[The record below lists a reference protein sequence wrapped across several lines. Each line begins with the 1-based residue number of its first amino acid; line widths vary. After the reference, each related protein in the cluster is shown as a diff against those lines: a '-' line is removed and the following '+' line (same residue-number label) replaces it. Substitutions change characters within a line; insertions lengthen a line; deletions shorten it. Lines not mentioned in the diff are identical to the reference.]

1 MIIYRCDSL
10 DADDADDADSFSLLI
25 DYMLK
30 LYLKQAWTLLR
41 QNPLFSGL
49 YIAGT
54 GLAIAMTMI
63 VAEIYYVKLAPV
75 YPEVNRGRTLYVTG
89 AGCTDGRSSY
99 NATLSYAALR
109 DWVWGLEH
117 KEAVSA
123 TYSNDF
129 IQTCYIQPDDRSGD
143 FHPVTKLTDPAFFR
157 IYPFRFLEGAPFTE
171 GDLRSGLKQAV
182 ISDDLSRRLFGTAEG
197 VVGRTFSLNYMEC
210 RVCGVVRSGSYLTPK
225 SYAQLYLPY
234 SIVPGYDEP
243 LTPRFPYIG
252 QFELTFLVRDDDQ
265 ARALRAEV
273 ADVARRLNLEHKDE
287 WELDL
292 WQQPTGHALSIFQDW
307 PAEEFDF
314 WAKVRYFGLLLLVLL
329 LVPAL
334 NLSGMIASRMESRLA
349 EMGVRKSF
357 GAGRNRL
364 LSQVMWENLVLTLAG
379 GVLGLLVAWLVLYVG
394 REWIFLLMDDYGVVP
409 SGANAYVSGEML
421 FAPLVFLCAF
431 LLCVVLNLLSALL
444 PAWLSLRKPIVYS
457 LYERR

>member
-1 MIIYRCDSL
+1 
-10 DADDADDADSFSLLI
+10 
-25 DYMLK
+25 MLK

-89 AGCTDGRSSY
+89 AGCTDGRSTY

-117 KEAVSA
+117 KEVVSA

-243 LTPRFPYIG
+243 LTPRFP
-252 QFELTFLVRDDDQ
+252 
-265 ARALRAEV
+265 
-273 ADVARRLNLEHKDE
+273 
-287 WELDL
+287 
-292 WQQPTGHALSIFQDW
+292 
-307 PAEEFDF
+307 
-314 WAKVRYFGLLLLVLL
+314 
-329 LVPAL
+329 
-334 NLSGMIASRMESRLA
+334 
-349 EMGVRKSF
+349 
-357 GAGRNRL
+357 
-364 LSQVMWENLVLTLAG
+364 
-379 GVLGLLVAWLVLYVG
+379 
-394 REWIFLLMDDYGVVP
+394 
-409 SGANAYVSGEML
+409 
-421 FAPLVFLCAF
+421 
-431 LLCVVLNLLSALL
+431 
-444 PAWLSLRKPIVYS
+444 
-457 LYERR
+457 